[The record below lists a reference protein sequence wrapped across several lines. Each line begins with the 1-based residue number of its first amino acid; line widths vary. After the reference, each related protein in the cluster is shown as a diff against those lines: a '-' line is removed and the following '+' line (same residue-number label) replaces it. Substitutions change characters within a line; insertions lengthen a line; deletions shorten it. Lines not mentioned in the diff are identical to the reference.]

1 MTIYEDE
8 IDIRPYILAIIK
20 YWWIIVLLALAAG
33 LAALIFS
40 LLQVREF
47 QATTTVLLTRS
58 RATLELAEQ
67 FPTINEPVDAR
78 ARMDSLVS
86 ITSSDVIASQT
97 LNALDG
103 RLASEF
109 EDYSNFKESVEVSSE
124 GDLLL
129 ITAAARDPELA
140 VEIANEWARQTV
152 TAINVAYS
160 GEQPLAVIQDQLES
174 ANKEYNTAQ
183 SELEAFIQDNQINF
197 LNSQINEAQTL
208 YSSLA
213 EYRTQKITYFY
224 TRKLAMEDLIVQ
236 AEGLKEQLGTGSRS
250 EAGNVGDAL
259 AVLKARSTALGIID
273 YVPEISID
281 SGLPI
286 KSSFQDGSSFTID
299 LQLADVNAIIDS
311 PAAYAADLDDII
323 DLAEAELVKAE
334 SAWKSLAEDVSQG
347 EGYGEIK
354 RFSEQIS
361 SLESRLEIETA
372 RQTELTTQRDL
383 AWKAY
388 QAIAQ
393 KEAELRNA
401 PQEANLVTIAGLAVQ
416 PQQPVSR
423 GTAQNV
429 IIATLLG
436 GFVGVALV
444 LGMTWWRNFN
454 QPAGVESPIDVE
466 ETAELKS

>member
-129 ITAAARDPELA
+129 ITATARDPELA

-160 GEQPLAVIQDQLES
+160 G
-174 ANKEYNTAQ
+174 
-183 SELEAFIQDNQINF
+183 
-197 LNSQINEAQTL
+197 
-208 YSSLA
+208 
-213 EYRTQKITYFY
+213 
-224 TRKLAMEDLIVQ
+224 
-236 AEGLKEQLGTGSRS
+236 GTTISR
-250 EAGNVGDAL
+250 NPRPVGI
-259 AVLKARSTALGIID
+259 R
-273 YVPEISID
+273 
-281 SGLPI
+281 
-286 KSSFQDGSSFTID
+286 
-299 LQLADVNAIIDS
+299 
-311 PAAYAADLDDII
+311 
-323 DLAEAELVKAE
+323 
-334 SAWKSLAEDVSQG
+334 
-347 EGYGEIK
+347 
-354 RFSEQIS
+354 
-361 SLESRLEIETA
+361 
-372 RQTELTTQRDL
+372 
-383 AWKAY
+383 
-388 QAIAQ
+388 
-393 KEAELRNA
+393 
-401 PQEANLVTIAGLAVQ
+401 
-416 PQQPVSR
+416 
-423 GTAQNV
+423 
-429 IIATLLG
+429 
-436 GFVGVALV
+436 
-444 LGMTWWRNFN
+444 
-454 QPAGVESPIDVE
+454 
-466 ETAELKS
+466 